1 MGNIK
6 NNFGRNNGIVNQLAA
21 EKKKVVI
28 AICLVSLMAFM
39 WIKVLTKKSPQSADA
54 AMIMNGLAGIGE
66 EQNFELKISTV
77 ELPVVEGR
85 NDVLTRDFFSADS
98 GGLDSFGKVNII
110 SGGRD
115 GEVVQKIAQRIKLE
129 AILANENPLAFI
141 NDTLL
146 SVGDTLSIKEGDEKY
161 ECEVVSIEKSTVV
174 VKCLEAEIELKLAH
188 AIEVEN

>member
-1 MGNIK
+1 MRNITK
-6 NNFGRNNGIVNQLAA
+6 NFGQNNGIVGQLVA

-28 AICLVSLMAFM
+28 AVCLVSLMAFM
-39 WIKVLTKKSPQSADA
+39 WIKVLTKKSPQGAGASVITDVMA
-54 AMIMNGLAGIGE
+54 GLGE
-66 EQNFELKISTV
+66 SKDLEFKISMV
-77 ELPVVEGR
+77 ELPVVKGR

-115 GEVVQKIAQRIKLE
+115 EEVVKKIAQRIKLE
-129 AILANENPLAFI
+129 AILANENPQAFI

-161 ECEVVSIEKSTVV
+161 ECEVISIEKSTVV
-174 VKCLEAEIELKLAH
+174 VKCLEAEIVLKLAH